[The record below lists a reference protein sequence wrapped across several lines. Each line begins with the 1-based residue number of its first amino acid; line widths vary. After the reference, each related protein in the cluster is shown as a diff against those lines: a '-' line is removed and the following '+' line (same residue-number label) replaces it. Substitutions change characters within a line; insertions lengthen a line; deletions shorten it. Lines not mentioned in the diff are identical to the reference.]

1 MKKTFSSKKS
11 AFSLIE
17 LSIVLIIIGLLI
29 AGITGGA
36 SLIKNSELRAAIS
49 EARGYQ
55 VAVNGFY
62 SLYNQLPG
70 DLNKAISEDS
80 DTAIYAGPTTGSGEN
95 GKIEYFASDV
105 VGANC
110 YTTNSNSALTNC
122 NSESIAAWRQLIKTG
137 TIDSTLSLT
146 YTNIGVE
153 QVAGMN
159 MPSSKIKFAGW
170 HFDYRNKVGS
180 AGNYAADTA
189 ALGVVQEGGSYAPQ
203 NVVVL
208 TGTTG
213 TATAATSTLVNGTSN
228 LAAASLTGSDALTID
243 TKVDDGK
250 ANTGK
255 VRGLNPGASST
266 TCYNAST
273 TAQAD
278 YIIESSTSKVC
289 ALTFQVDP
297 KSS

>member
-1 MKKTFSSKKS
+1 MKKTFSTKKS

-36 SLIKNSELRAAIS
+36 SLIKGAELRAATS

-70 DLNKAISEDS
+70 DLNKAISGA
-80 DTAIYAGPTTGSGEN
+80 TIYSGPATGQGEN
-95 GKIEYFASDV
+95 GKIQYYADDV
-105 VGANC
+105 VGNC
-110 YTTNSNSALTNC
+110 ATTNKNAAATPC
-122 NSESIAAWRQLIKTG
+122 NSESVAAWNQLIATG
-137 TIDSTLSLT
+137 TIDSTLALIFL
-146 YTNIGVE
+146 NIGTA
-153 QVAGMN
+153 QVPGID

-170 HFDYRNKVGS
+170 HFDYRNMVGS
-180 AGNYAADTA
+180 AGNYVNDSE
-189 ALGVVQEGGSYAPQ
+189 ALGMVKEGGAFLAQ

-208 TGTTG
+208 TGATSSATG
-213 TATAATSTLVNGTSN
+213 TTSTLVNGATNVS
-228 LAAASLTGSDALTID
+228 SGVLTGSDAFSLDSKI
-243 TKVDDGK
+243 DDGK

-255 VRGLNPGASST
+255 VRGLNPGGVDA
-266 TCYNAST
+266 TCYTANADV
-273 TAQAD
+273 AAD
-278 YIIESSTSKVC
+278 YIVTSQTGKVC

>member
-36 SLIKNSELRAAIS
+36 SLIKNSELRSAIS

-62 SLYNQLPG
+62 SLYSQLPG
-70 DLNKAISEDS
+70 DYNKAIAGS
-80 DTAIYAGPTTGSGEN
+80 TIYSGPSTGQGEN
-95 GKIEYFASDV
+95 GKIQYFASDV
-105 VGANC
+105 VGTVC
-110 YTTNSNSALTNC
+110 YTTNSNSTLVIC
-122 NSESIAAWRQLIKTG
+122 DSESIAAWKQLISTG
-137 TIDSTLSLT
+137 TIDSTLALT
-146 YTNIGVE
+146 TVKIE
-153 QVAGMN
+153 TAQVPGTN
-159 MPSSKIKFAGW
+159 MPASKIKFAGW
-170 HFDYRNKVGS
+170 HFDYRNMVGS
-180 AGNYAADTA
+180 SGDYAKDTA
-189 ALGVVQEGGSYAPQ
+189 SLGMVQEGGTYSPQ

-208 TGTTG
+208 TGTTTG
-213 TATAATSTLVNGTSN
+213 ATDATATLVNGSTN

-243 TKVDDGK
+243 TKIDDAK

-255 VRGLNPGASST
+255 VRGVNPGASST
-266 TCYNAST
+266 TCYTAST
-273 TAQAD
+273 SAAAD
-278 YIIESSTSKVC
+278 YVISSATTKVC
-289 ALTFQVDP
+289 ALSFQVDP

>member
-36 SLIKNSELRAAIS
+36 SLIKNSELRSAIS

-70 DLNKAISEDS
+70 DYNKGIGGSN
-80 DTAIYAGPTTGSGEN
+80 IYAGPSTGQGEN
-95 GKIEYFASDV
+95 GKIQYFASDV
-105 VGANC
+105 QGNYC
-110 YTTNSNSALTNC
+110 YTTSSNSTLVAC
-122 NSESIAAWRQLIKTG
+122 NSESIAAWRQLIVTG
-137 TIDSTLSLT
+137 TIDSTLGLS
-146 YTNIGVE
+146 YTKIE
-153 QVAGMN
+153 TAQVPGTN
-159 MPSSKIKFAGW
+159 MPASKIKFAGW
-170 HFDYRNKVGS
+170 HFDYRNMVGS
-180 AGNYAADTA
+180 SGDYTRDNQTLAMI
-189 ALGVVQEGGSYAPQ
+189 QEGGSYSPQ

-208 TGTTG
+208 TGTTSG
-213 TATAATSTLVNGTSN
+213 SGGDATATLVNGTTN

-243 TKVDDGK
+243 TKVDDSK

-255 VRGLNPGASST
+255 VRGVNPGASST
-266 TCYNAST
+266 TCYTAST
-273 TAQAD
+273 DSAAD
-278 YIIESSTSKVC
+278 YIITSATTKVC
-289 ALTFQVDP
+289 ALSFQVDP

>member
-36 SLIKNSELRAAIS
+36 SLIKNSELRSAIN

-62 SLYNQLPG
+62 SLYSELPG
-70 DLNKAISEDS
+70 DFNKAISS
-80 DTAIYAGPTTGSGEN
+80 STIYSGPTTGQGQN
-95 GKIEYFASDV
+95 GKIQYYASDV
-105 VGANC
+105 VGSC
-110 YTTNSNSALTNC
+110 YTSNSNSTSTNC
-122 NSESIAAWRQLIKTG
+122 NSESIAAWNQLISTG
-137 TIDSTLSLT
+137 TIDSTLSLSNVRVQAAQIPGT
-146 YTNIGVE
+146 
-153 QVAGMN
+153 N
-159 MPSSKIKFAGW
+159 MPGSKIKFAGW
-170 HFDYRNKVGS
+170 HFDYRNRVGS
-180 AGNYAADTA
+180 AGDYTNDTA
-189 ALGVVQEGGSYAPQ
+189 ALGLVEEGGAYEAQ

-208 TGTTG
+208 TGTTVASG
-213 TATAATSTLVNGTSN
+213 GDATATLVNGTTN
-228 LAAASLTGSDALTID
+228 LSSGAVTGSDALTID

-255 VRGLNPGASST
+255 VRGLNPGGT
-266 TCYNAST
+266 DGTCYTAS
-273 TAQAD
+273 ASAAAD
-278 YIIESSTSKVC
+278 YVISNQTSKIC

-297 KSS
+297 KAP

>member
-36 SLIKNSELRAAIS
+36 SLIKNSELRSAIS

-70 DLNKAISEDS
+70 DYNKGIGGSN
-80 DTAIYAGPTTGSGEN
+80 IYAGPSTGQGEN
-95 GKIEYFASDV
+95 GKIQYFASDV
-105 VGANC
+105 QGTNC
-110 YTTNSNSALTNC
+110 YTTNSNSTLVAC
-122 NSESIAAWRQLIKTG
+122 NSESIAAWRQLIVTG
-137 TIDSTLSLT
+137 TIDSTLGLS
-146 YTNIGVE
+146 YTKIE
-153 QVAGMN
+153 TAQVPGTN
-159 MPSSKIKFAGW
+159 MPASKIKFAGW
-170 HFDYRNKVGS
+170 HFDYRNMVGS
-180 AGNYAADTA
+180 SGDYTKDTETLA
-189 ALGVVQEGGSYAPQ
+189 MVQEGGAYSPQ

-208 TGTTG
+208 TGTTSG
-213 TATAATSTLVNGTSN
+213 SGGDATATLVNGTTN
-228 LAAASLTGSDALTID
+228 LAAASLTGSDAITID
-243 TKVDDGK
+243 TKVDDSK

-255 VRGLNPGASST
+255 VRGVNPGASST
-266 TCYNAST
+266 TCYTAST
-273 TAQAD
+273 DSAAD
-278 YIIESSTSKVC
+278 YIITSATTKVC
-289 ALTFQVDP
+289 ALSFQVDP